1 MKTKTR
7 LVVAGAALAA
17 LTAAGAG
24 TAAYAHHAF
33 AAEFDANR
41 PVLLKGAV
49 EFVEWTNPHTWIHIK
64 VKDVNKY
71 GQPKAGSTLNWAIEG
86 GTPNT
91 IFRLP
96 DAGKGMSAADQAKAR
111 SVAIPKGTEVVVR
124 GYQSKDTVCSR
135 KWGTG
140 AALKDITCKANGR
153 DVTFPNGC
161 KLFVG
166 SSGTGAPTD
175 GSDASE
181 DKTATHGAN
190 CAAAAPA

>member
-1 MKTKTR
+1 MRNKVR
-7 LVVAGAALAA
+7 LAVAGAALAA
-17 LTAAGAG
+17 LTATGAG

-49 EFVEWTNPHTWIHIK
+49 DFVEWTNPHTWIHIS
-64 VKDVNKY
+64 VPNTNRY
-71 GQPKAGSTLNWAIEG
+71 GQPKEGVGYNWAIEG

-96 DAGKGMSAADQAKAR
+96 NNGQGMSAGDVAKAR
-111 SVAIPKGTEVVVR
+111 SAAIPKGTQVVVR

-140 AALKDITCKANGR
+140 ANLEKITCKANGR

-166 SSGTGAPTD
+166 GSSTGAPKDGADQGARTD
-175 GSDASE
+175 C
-181 DKTATHGAN
+181 TATS
-190 CAAAAPA
+190 APA

>member
-111 SVAIPKGTEVVVR
+111 RSP
-124 GYQSKDTVCSR
+124 SR
-135 KWGTG
+135 KAPKSSS
-140 AALKDITCKANGR
+140 AATSRKTPSARANGAR
-153 DVTFPNGC
+153 A
-161 KLFVG
+161 LL
-166 SSGTGAPTD
+166 
-175 GSDASE
+175 
-181 DKTATHGAN
+181 
-190 CAAAAPA
+190 

>member
-1 MKTKTR
+1 MKNKVR
-7 LVVAGAALAA
+7 LAVAGAALAA
-17 LTAAGAG
+17 LTATGAG

-49 EFVEWTNPHTWIHIK
+49 DFVEWTNPHTWIHIS

-71 GQPKAGSTLNWAIEG
+71 GQPKAGSNLNWAIEG
-86 GTPNT
+86 GQG
-91 IFRLP
+91 L
-96 DAGKGMSAADQAKAR
+96 SAAEQAKAR

-140 AALKDITCKANGR
+140 AALKNITCKANGR

-166 SSGTGAPTD
+166 GSSTGAPKDGADAGARTD
-175 GSDASE
+175 CTASS
-181 DKTATHGAN
+181 
-190 CAAAAPA
+190 APA

>member
-1 MKTKTR
+1 MKNKVR
-7 LVVAGAALAA
+7 LAVAAAALAA

-49 EFVEWTNPHTWIHIK
+49 EFVEWTNPHTWIHIS
-64 VKDVNKY
+64 VPNANRY
-71 GQPKAGSTLNWAIEG
+71 GQPKEDFAGYNWAIEG

-96 DAGKGMSAADQAKAR
+96 NNGQGMSASDVASAR
-111 SVAIPKGTEVVVR
+111 SAAIPKGTQVVVR

-140 AALKDITCKANGR
+140 ANLEKITCKANGR

-166 SSGTGAPTD
+166 GSSTGAPKDGADEGARTD
-175 GSDASE
+175 C
-181 DKTATHGAN
+181 TAN
-190 CAAAAPA
+190 SPPA

>member
-1 MKTKTR
+1 MKTKVR

-166 SSGTGAPTD
+166 GSSTGAPKDGADAGARTD
-175 GSDASE
+175 CTAASP
-181 DKTATHGAN
+181 
-190 CAAAAPA
+190 PA